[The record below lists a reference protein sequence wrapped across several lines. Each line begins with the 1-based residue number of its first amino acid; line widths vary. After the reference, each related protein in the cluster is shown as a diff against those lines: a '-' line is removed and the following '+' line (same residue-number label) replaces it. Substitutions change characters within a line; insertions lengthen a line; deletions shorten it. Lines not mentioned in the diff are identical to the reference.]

1 MVQAAN
7 EVEEEAE
14 ANEEEEKIKI
24 TLDEL
29 DFFNLFI

>member
-7 EVEEEAE
+7 EVAEE
-14 ANEEEEKIKI
+14 ANEVAEEAI